1 MAMREDKA
9 ELRARVYL
17 LEKERSALEL
27 KLSSQE
33 AHQAAQ
39 EATVQHLQAQLQ
51 DIERRLQAQHQQ
63 VSMLLQFFVCSGY
76 IGRLNFRKIQTMDLI
91 DTDVR

>member
-1 MAMREDKA
+1 MREDKA

-27 KLSSQE
+27 KHSSQE

-51 DIERRLQAQHQQ
+51 DVERRLQVRHQQ
-63 VSMLLQFFVCSGY
+63 VSMLLQFSVCSGY
-76 IGRLNFRKIQTMDLI
+76 IHSIECQENPNDGSH
-91 DTDVR
+91 